1 MDRFQQRNAP
11 CSCFRVTL
19 LIAKPLKR
27 VGALYHKP
35 VNGQSRASQARDKSL
50 LNAYISP
57 WNQFPGGFTLWKRS
71 SCEKLASN
79 HFSFYSSPQY
89 LGVPHVDVSENIA
102 ISGDDADGVAVAA
115 AGRQPALTGCP
126 WHDVNEMLQAAGLRP
141 TRQRMA
147 LGWLL
152 FGKGARHLT
161 AEMLYEEATHAKVP
175 VSLATVYNTLNQL
188 TDAGLLRQVSVDGT
202 KTYFDTNVSAHH
214 HFYLEGNHE
223 LVDIPDPHLVLQKM
237 PEVPEGYEISR
248 VDMVVRLR
256 KKR

>member
-1 MDRFQQRNAP
+1 
-11 CSCFRVTL
+11 VTEYVSAVPDVE
-19 LIAKPLKR
+19 IS
-27 VGALYHKP
+27 YD
-35 VNGQSRASQARDKSL
+35 ASI
-50 LNAYISP
+50 LN
-57 WNQFPGGFTLWKRS
+57 
-71 SCEKLASN
+71 
-79 HFSFYSSPQY
+79 
-89 LGVPHVDVSENIA
+89 
-102 ISGDDADGVAVAA
+102 DDAASPAA
-115 AGRQPALTGCP
+115 REAGRQPALTGCP
-126 WHDVNEMLQAAGLRP
+126 WHDVNEMLQTAGLRP

-161 AEMLYEEATHAKVP
+161 AEMLYEEATLAKVP

-214 HFYLEGNHE
+214 HFYLENNHE

-237 PEVPEGYEISR
+237 PEVPEGYEIAR

>member
-1 MDRFQQRNAP
+1 LHLPDFLLYWARLLPELA
-11 CSCFRVTL
+11 RVVPEVEMNDEAQTL
-19 LIAKPLKR
+19 NDDGIDPA
-27 VGALYHKP
+27 
-35 VNGQSRASQARDKSL
+35 AR
-50 LNAYISP
+50 
-57 WNQFPGGFTLWKRS
+57 
-71 SCEKLASN
+71 
-79 HFSFYSSPQY
+79 
-89 LGVPHVDVSENIA
+89 
-102 ISGDDADGVAVAA
+102 A
-115 AGRQPALTGCP
+115 AGHQPALTGCP

-161 AEMLYEEATHAKVP
+161 AEMLYEEATLAKVP

-202 KTYFDTNVSAHH
+202 KTYFDTNVTAHH
-214 HFYLEGNHE
+214 HFYLENNHE
-223 LVDIPDPHLVLQKM
+223 LVDIPDPHLVLSRM
-237 PEVPEGYEISR
+237 PEVPEGYEIAR